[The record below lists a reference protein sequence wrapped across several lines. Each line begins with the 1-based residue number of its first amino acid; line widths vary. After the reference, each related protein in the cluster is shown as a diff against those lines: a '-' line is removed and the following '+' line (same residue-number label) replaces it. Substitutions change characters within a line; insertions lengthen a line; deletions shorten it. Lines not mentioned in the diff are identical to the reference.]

1 MADKINVI
9 RLTDFIDTKIN
20 EIRKDDAL
28 GFVAK
33 VTAYNILIDLM
44 NIITEE
50 QNRKDGAKPTYI

>member
-1 MADKINVI
+1 MADKISVI
-9 RLTDFIDTKIN
+9 RLNDFIDTKIN

-50 QNRKDGAKPTYI
+50 QNRKDGNAPTYI